1 MCVSPFLG
9 IIAKFMD
16 QFNGKM
22 FPGENFF
29 ETRTGHDH
37 KMTEAEKS
45 PILPPGIDLQEG
57 IQAHD
62 EVNLGVGTE
71 LAAKML
77 DGLDGI
83 RLSRA
88 LQFRFG
94 KGEAGIIGD
103 RPSDHFGPRR
113 GVEDSFFF
121 FVGRV
126 GGRDKKDP
134 VEFEGMGDLFGRP
147 KVAQVNGIESAAE
160 EADLFH
166 VRTCPDP

>member
-1 MCVSPFLG
+1 LG

-37 KMTEAEKS
+37 EMAESEKS

-62 EVNLGVGTE
+62 EVNLAVRTE
-71 LAAKML
+71 LAPKML

-83 RLSRA
+83 GFSRA
-88 LQFRFG
+88 LQLHFG
-94 KGEAGIIGD
+94 KREPGIIGD
-103 RPSDHFGPRR
+103 GPADHFGPGG
-113 GVEDSFFF
+113 GVKDSFFF

-134 VEFEGMGDLFGRP
+134 VEVEGVGDLFGRP
-147 KVAQVNGIESAAE
+147 KVAQVNGIESTAE